1 MNIVIADGMPEV
13 RSALRLLLSEA
24 LDTKVVGDAND
35 VTSLLD
41 VTRSARPNVVLVD
54 WELADK
60 RLASAR
66 GTSLPAEITQACPQA
81 RVIVMSGRPEVG
93 RDALAA
99 GAAAFVCKGD
109 TPDRL
114 LAALRGL

>member
-1 MNIVIADGMPEV
+1 MIADGMTEV
-13 RSALRLLLSEA
+13 RSALRLILSEESDA
-24 LDTKVVGDAND
+24 TVVGCASD

-41 VTRSARPNVVLVD
+41 VTRSARPELVLVD

-60 RLASAR
+60 RPADAR
-66 GTSLPAEITQACPQA
+66 GASLPTEIADACPQA

-93 RDALAA
+93 RDALEA
-99 GAAAFVCKGD
+99 GADAFVCKGD